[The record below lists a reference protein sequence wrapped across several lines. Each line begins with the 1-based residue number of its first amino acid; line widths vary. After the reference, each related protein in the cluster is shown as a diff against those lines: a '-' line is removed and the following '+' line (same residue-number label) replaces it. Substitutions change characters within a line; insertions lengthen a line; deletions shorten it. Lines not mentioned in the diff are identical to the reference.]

1 MNDSG
6 GEVDNNKMERM
17 KKIASLGK
25 VLLMICVF
33 VFAFLFVVRG
43 SGGGD
48 IVSTYYKPWLHH
60 RHHYYRRYHLLK
72 TIYTSGLV
80 EELQQKSEVHQDL
93 GDKEAGIF
101 KNKAPSDVTNLKNV
115 YWAVSNQK
123 RSPFVEALSSQ
134 NGVDNGNYQL
144 SYLGFS

>member
-48 IVSTYYKPWLHH
+48 IVSTYYEAV
-60 RHHYYRRYHLLK
+60 
-72 TIYTSGLV
+72 TTS
-80 EELQQKSEVHQDL
+80 S
-93 GDKEAGIF
+93 
-101 KNKAPSDVTNLKNV
+101 S
-115 YWAVSNQK
+115 S
-123 RSPFVEALSSQ
+123 LSSL
-134 NGVDNGNYQL
+134 L
-144 SYLGFS
+144 SPLEDYIYIRVGRRTATLIGSSSGFW